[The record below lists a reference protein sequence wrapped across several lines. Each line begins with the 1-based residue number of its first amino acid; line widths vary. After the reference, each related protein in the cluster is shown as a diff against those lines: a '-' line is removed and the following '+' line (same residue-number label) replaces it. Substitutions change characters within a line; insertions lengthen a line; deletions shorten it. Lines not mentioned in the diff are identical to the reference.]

1 MIVILCLSIYS
12 IRSAVFIFKISGAR
26 GRNSIPHKMQ
36 KADAVPHSSNS
47 KVISLHKH
55 FEIVDSSKGLESI
68 NGEPLESLWKAS
80 GKLINEKYPFV
91 SIFAATHTESESF
104 VINIMLNS
112 FVALSYP
119 DDRLEIIIVDDST
132 DDTYQKIQTRLP
144 DLQDLKVIHRQSR
157 AGWKG

>member
-1 MIVILCLSIYS
+1 MIVILMPVNLLYICYIYLQNHGS
-12 IRSAVFIFKISGAR
+12 KRKK
-26 GRNSIPHKMQ
+26 NSTPHKMQ

-68 NGEPLESLWKAS
+68 NGAL
-80 GKLINEKYPFV
+80 GKLINEKYPFI
-91 SIFAATHTESESF
+91 SIFVAIHNESL
-104 VINIMLNS
+104 VINRMLNS

-119 DDRLEIIIVDDST
+119 DDRFEIIIVDDST
-132 DDTYQKIQTRLP
+132 DDTYIKKIQTRLP